1 MAFCLESLL
10 SAYQK
15 RYHLCIVAGE
25 NGVCNP
31 VTWVYLAEDI
41 ENIPMLKDN
50 QLVITTGLFT
60 RNGTTLMEF
69 LSAIIAQNEA
79 GIILNIGKY
88 LNIEDIT
95 EEVRNFCTAHHFPFY
110 TMPWEVPLTDV
121 MQSFCAEL
129 LKHSQTHSLIST
141 AFRNTLMH
149 LENPEKEEAV
159 LEQNGFKREDVYTII
174 AISGSFS
181 DHGIDRLL
189 HHKKMNFHI
198 FLYHKATLVVL
209 TGASRQSLSALSES
223 FSQLEELQSC
233 IIGISSQGKGRTML
247 SKLYQQAEHAL
258 RAAEIQE
265 EQMVWYDEM
274 GILAL
279 IFAVPDRQLLE
290 QLAQNKLQVFEAYD
304 EKHHACLVETLFYY
318 LRTGGSLSA
327 TAEKL
332 YTHRNTIGYR
342 MNKIRELSGKT
353 FASQEERCDYL
364 TAIYIRK
371 ALLY

>member
-15 RYHLCIVAGE
+15 CYHLCIVAGE

-60 RNGTTLMEF
+60 KNGTTLMEF

-88 LNIEDIT
+88 LKIEDIT

-189 HHKKMNFHI
+189 HHKKMNF
-198 FLYHKATLVVL
+198 L
-209 TGASRQSLSALSES
+209 
-223 FSQLEELQSC
+223 
-233 IIGISSQGKGRTML
+233 
-247 SKLYQQAEHAL
+247 
-258 RAAEIQE
+258 
-265 EQMVWYDEM
+265 D
-274 GILAL
+274 
-279 IFAVPDRQLLE
+279 
-290 QLAQNKLQVFEAYD
+290 
-304 EKHHACLVETLFYY
+304 LFQYM
-318 LRTGGSLSA
+318 
-327 TAEKL
+327 
-332 YTHRNTIGYR
+332 I
-342 MNKIRELSGKT
+342 
-353 FASQEERCDYL
+353 
-364 TAIYIRK
+364 
-371 ALLY
+371 